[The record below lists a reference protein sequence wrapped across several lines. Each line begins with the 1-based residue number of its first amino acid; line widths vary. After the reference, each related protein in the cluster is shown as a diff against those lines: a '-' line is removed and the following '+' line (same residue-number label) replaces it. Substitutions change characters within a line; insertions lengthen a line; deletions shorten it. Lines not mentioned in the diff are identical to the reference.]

1 MDEEELKRLI
11 EKAKKI
17 DKNMAALF
25 QEEWTGSKKPA
36 QEKTEANIPVYDA
49 EKEEK
54 NIEDLSELIKK
65 YQIFSKK

>member
-1 MDEEELKRLI
+1 
-11 EKAKKI
+11 
-17 DKNMAALF
+17 MAALF